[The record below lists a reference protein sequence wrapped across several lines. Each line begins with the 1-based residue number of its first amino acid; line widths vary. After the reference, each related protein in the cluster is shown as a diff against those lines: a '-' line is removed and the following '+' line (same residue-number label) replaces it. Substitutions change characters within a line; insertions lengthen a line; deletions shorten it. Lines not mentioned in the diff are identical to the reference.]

1 MEDNVNGINDEYEIN
16 ESEHQKSTE
25 KRQKLEFIEKHFCE
39 LIMLFTAWRDEE
51 KDVMG
56 NFSPSKE

>member
-1 MEDNVNGINDEYEIN
+1 MNDEYEIN
-16 ESEHQKSTE
+16 ESEHQKRTE

-56 NFSPSKE
+56 NFSPSEE